1 MDNLENIDDLGE
13 KRGPR
18 PSFLTVLCI
27 LSFIAIGL
35 SFSSGLTSLVTGPMN
50 EDEMAEIDTKMVELV
65 DELRSNEIE
74 GMAQMIEKIGRMQ
87 VAVNEQHYAVNS
99 TNVLFALI
107 GLVGVILMWQGR
119 KLGFHLYIIYCLL
132 ATVQLYFFVPSVDI
146 PAIIVIVSLLLSGLF
161 IFMYSRNLKW
171 MQ

>member
-1 MDNLENIDDLGE
+1 MENLENIDDFEE
-13 KRGPR
+13 KKVPR

-35 SFSSGLTSLVTGPMN
+35 SFSSGLTSLVAGPLN
-50 EDEMAEIDTKMVELV
+50 EDELAEIETKMVELV

-99 TNVLFALI
+99 TNVLFGWSDLNVAGKKIRLSF
-107 GLVGVILMWQGR
+107 VY
-119 KLGFHLYIIYCLL
+119 HLLF
-132 ATVQLYFFVPSVDI
+132 TDNDTT
-146 PAIIVIVSLLLSGLF
+146 LF
-161 IFMYSRNLKW
+161 ICSVGRYSINYHNR
-171 MQ
+171 